1 MKKLVPLII
10 LVLATSCVKKKVVPQ
25 VVIKPKLPG
34 VVIQPGT
41 QQQTQPQPAPQTP
54 PPPMMGGG
62 AMLAQMAPVVF
73 SYSLGVGGYWIW
85 SKDFQPGEWVKFM
98 VTGEDGSSYTLE
110 IAFLKRTPDGKEWW
124 RVSYI
129 PTKNPQESL
138 TYEALF
144 TSDLGELKRLR
155 GRFDNNEPQELPVTQ
170 GSYVGKPV
178 KLTKES
184 IEGATV
190 GIETVRVPAGTFRAR
205 HVKYGSLS
213 GNGSVE
219 WWIDEG
225 VPGGVVRYVIKDNGR
240 VVVTADLLSFGKGA
254 TSVLESF

>member
-1 MKKLVPLII
+1 
-10 LVLATSCVKKKVVPQ
+10 
-25 VVIKPKLPG
+25 
-34 VVIQPGT
+34 
-41 QQQTQPQPAPQTP
+41 
-54 PPPMMGGG
+54 
-62 AMLAQMAPVVF
+62 MAPVVF

-85 SKDFQPGEWVKFM
+85 NRDFQPGEWVKFI
-98 VTGEDGSSYTLE
+98 VTGKDGSSYTLE
-110 IAFLKRTPDGKEWW
+110 IAFLKRTPDRKEWW
-124 RVSYI
+124 RVSYV
-129 PTKNPQESL
+129 PSQNPREGV

-144 TSDLGELKRLR
+144 TSGLGELKRLR
-155 GRFDNNEPQELPVTQ
+155 GRFDSKEPAELPVTQ

-219 WWIDEG
+219 WWIDDG
-225 VPGGVVRYVIKDNGR
+225 VPGGVVRYVIKDNEG
-240 VVVTADLLSFGKGA
+240 VVVTADLLSFGRGA
-254 TSVLESF
+254 TSILGSY